1 MEDKWEFP
9 HYVGNVGLD
18 PCSFGVASI
27 FHDSVLT
34 MPKPNCK
41 PQIRTPNLEFTAKLL
56 QVHKGM

>member
-1 MEDKWEFP
+1 MEDKWELP

-41 PQIRTPNLEFTAKLL
+41 PQIRTPRS
-56 QVHKGM
+56 